1 MCVVPPQTDGL
12 CSGDGVII
20 QTVNAE
26 ATSSDPLDQS
36 QLAVETEGR
45 GLDDRLEATSLL
57 EGSGGVVTETQE
69 AMTDDFTDK
78 VQTRAGFLQLHK
90 THAFNLKSPLFG
102 QFVHLF
108 LCVCQE
114 LSSPSVEAPVVHS
127 GITPG
132 SAVLIVSPPNIS
144 STLTGNGVSCR
155 YFIHQIFIDTRTIII
170 NHLLFVF
177 WASAGSCLLRPLIS
191 STVCPQIQ
199 SWRTRKVQ
207 TKPDRRL

>member
-26 ATSSDPLDQS
+26 PTSSDPLDQS

-69 AMTDDFTDK
+69 PMTDDFTDK
-78 VQTRAGFLQLHK
+78 VQTRA
-90 THAFNLKSPLFG
+90 FNLKSPLCG

-108 LCVCQE
+108 LCVCQ
-114 LSSPSVEAPVVHS
+114 APVVHS

-144 STLTGNGVSCR
+144 STLTGNRVR
-155 YFIHQIFIDTRTIII
+155 RHYFSHHIFIDTRTIII
-170 NHLLFVF
+170 DHL
-177 WASAGSCLLRPLIS
+177 ASAGSCFLRPLIS
-191 STVCPQIQ
+191 FTVCPQIR
-199 SWRTRKVQ
+199 SWRTRKGQ
-207 TKPDRRL
+207 TEPDRRL